1 MREAVPE
8 ENVSDDEEQQESGM
22 KSIKVGKVVLN
33 IGVGKSGEAIERA
46 KKVLE
51 QLTGQKPS
59 QRRAKKSIRDF
70 GVHKGEPIG
79 VIVTVRGE
87 GRTTEL
93 INRLLAAREKK
104 LLRSSF
110 DERGSVSFGIR
121 EHIEIPG
128 TKYDPSIGILGI
140 NASVLLERPGYR
152 VARRVRRASRVG
164 KEHVVGREEA
174 VAFFRSRFGTVVVV
188 E

>member
-1 MREAVPE
+1 MISETIQE
-8 ENVSDDEEQQESGM
+8 ESM
-22 KSIKVGKVVLN
+22 KSVSVGKVVLN

-51 QLTGQKPS
+51 EITGQTPS

-79 VIVTVRGE
+79 VIVTVRGQ
-87 GRTTEL
+87 GTAEL
-93 INRLLAAREKK
+93 INRLMVAKEKK
-104 LLRSSF
+104 LSQSCF
-110 DERGSVSFGIR
+110 DQRGSVSFGVK

-128 TKYDPSIGILGI
+128 TKYDPAIGILGM
-140 NASVLLERPGYR
+140 NVSVLLERPGYR

-164 KEHVVGREEA
+164 KRQVISKDEA
-174 VAFFRSRFGTVVVV
+174 MDYFRSHFGTVV